1 MAHKSE
7 RKTIMKSGT
16 NNKLAMALCITT
28 VLFLSTSSVVFAQ
41 APDNAAL
48 LYYQAFLM
56 YEKPDETLDKML
68 SDFRGGKIKANEEIK
83 QHIEKNRQIVDLIVK
98 AANIQ
103 NCNWGYDYSQG
114 LELKMTNLAQ
124 MRRVTYLIQAEAKLL
139 SEQSDYRTA
148 LDRCLSMHKMALH
161 SADSTFIGYL
171 VAIAL
176 GRQANNS
183 IQGILAD
190 IPEDLQTLDWFRNQL
205 AEIDSRPSLLKDAI
219 NVENKVLGT
228 YMTKEKFNELLSNKD
243 LGVEASLLKTA
254 QERFLAAD
262 EQFFVR
268 NRDYWQNH
276 FAAVKAALD
285 LPYAQ
290 AFAELKRI
298 EEKVKTDVIENP
310 DATGTAILAAPFARI
325 VSQQV
330 AAKTFYN
337 AIRTAVEIYLI
348 NARSGRLPD
357 KLPAGLPKDLF
368 SDKDFEYEK
377 TDNSFVLRC
386 QGKDLSEG
394 KIHQYEFKV
403 KK

>member
-1 MAHKSE
+1 
-7 RKTIMKSGT
+7 MKSGT